1 MAEIVP
7 GAPAA
12 AGGIPLAVPSIGDR
26 ERELVADSL
35 SSGWIAYGPYNDR
48 FEDACAELTGRD
60 HAVAVASGTAA
71 LHLSLLAA
79 GVQPGDEVIVSTLT
93 FISPGFAI
101 RYCGATPVA
110 MDAEPEHWQLDA
122 AKLRSFLDEEVE
134 HRPDGAFN
142 RRSGR
147 RIAAIL
153 PVDILGHPAD
163 MPAIVEAATAARI
176 PVVEDAAEGLGAM
189 CRERPVGSF
198 GLASCLSFNGNK
210 IVTCG
215 GGGVVVTDDER
226 FAERV
231 RFLATQAKD
240 DPLRYVHGELGYN
253 YRLSNMHAALALGQL
268 ERLDEF
274 VAAKRAIAQRYTA
287 AFADG
292 SGIEAPREADWARS
306 TFWLYTV
313 LLRDAASRDAAMTAL
328 LDGGI
333 QVRPL
338 WQPLHRSPAL
348 EGAIAYRCTVADEL
362 FDRALSLPSSV
373 DLGEADQE
381 RVIAALI
388 EHA

>member
-1 MAEIVP
+1 VAEIVP

-60 HAVAVASGTAA
+60 YAVAVASGTAA

-134 HRPDGAFN
+134 HRPEGAFN
-142 RRSGR
+142 RGSGR
-147 RIAAIL
+147 RVAAIL

-163 MPAIVEAATAARI
+163 MPAIVEAATVAGI
-176 PVVEDAAEGLGAM
+176 PVVEDAAEGLGAV

-226 FAERV
+226 LAERV
-231 RFLATQAKD
+231 RYLATQAKD
-240 DPLRYVHGELGYN
+240 DPLRYVHAELGYN

-328 LDGGI
+328 LDAGI

-348 EGAIAYRCTVADEL
+348 E
-362 FDRALSLPSSV
+362 
-373 DLGEADQE
+373 
-381 RVIAALI
+381 AASYSTGRSPCRLRSTSAKPI
-388 EHA
+388 KSA